1 MLRTAGIGKI
11 LLIGLLT
18 GFFAACTM
26 WPEKPTAW
34 SNATGAEQLE
44 RLWWDGVKSKNWK
57 EVESHL
63 ASTFV
68 YQSSSTV
75 RDREAALDLLKKLEV
90 ADYALGEVAIHP
102 AGDAAIITYSI
113 DLKGTFDG
121 RPLELSHAR
130 MMSVWQQ
137 QKRGWA
143 MVAHADSLQ

>member
-1 MLRTAGIGKI
+1 MFCMARIVRLLPIVLAGAF
-11 LLIGLLT
+11 LS
-18 GFFAACTM
+18 ACTM

-44 RLWWDGVKSKNWK
+44 RLWWQAVKSKNWT

-63 ASTFV
+63 TSTFV
-68 YQSSSTV
+68 YQSSGTV
-75 RDREAALDLLKKLEV
+75 RDRDAALELLKKLDV
-90 ADYALGEVAIHP
+90 ADYALGDVTIHP
-102 AGDAAIITYSI
+102 SGDAAIVTYTI
-113 DLKGTFDG
+113 DLKGTYDG

-143 MVAHADSLQ
+143 IVAHADSLQ